1 MNWLKKYSL
10 RENEMKPELKEQIL
24 QCNREIKE
32 VDKIYNGL
40 GALNKTRS
48 YLTNYAL
55 IKTCGTIEFV
65 YRAIIADFFDQ
76 FQVPQINTYLEK
88 NLRSGSRSALYENMH
103 KSLKEFDAE
112 WASNFQSL
120 VDQEGDKGR
129 IIQSVKSLVTN
140 RHNFAHGKN
149 STVTF
154 GDIKQ
159 YYCDGLVLIS
169 KIDIVINNVTEDDVN
184 EYVTVVFDEDE
195 EIEE

>member
-1 MNWLKKYSL
+1 
-10 RENEMKPELKEQIL
+10 MKPELKEQIL
-24 QCNREIKE
+24 QCNRELKE
-32 VDKIYNGL
+32 VDNIYNDL
-40 GALNKTRS
+40 NALSKTRS

-88 NLRSGSRSALYENMH
+88 NLRSGSRSALYENML
-103 KSLKEFDAE
+103 KSLKEFDDE
-112 WASNFQSL
+112 WASNFQKM
-120 VDQEGDKGR
+120 VDQESDKGR
-129 IIQSVKSLVTN
+129 IIQSIKSLVNN

-169 KIDIVINNVTEDDVN
+169 KIDRVINNVAEDDVN
-184 EYVTVVFDEDE
+184 EYVNVEFEDAEKVE
-195 EIEE
+195 E